1 MDQTPLPSE
10 FQSRLDAIAATRGDL
25 SERAQAIKA
34 EARAERRAALVDDLM
49 TPPML
54 MLCLVLGAGAM
65 FLGRLAHFLHAGDQ
79 LEYQAITLEALI
91 GIAVLFVI
99 RVALFVKERKYDVAL
114 GLGFVLML
122 TCMHNLVWLWPR
134 LFAAIFSRDY
144 VVAVENVTEPGT
156 VFLWVV
162 SIPFMAV

>member
-1 MDQTPLPSE
+1 MEPTPHSSE
-10 FQSRLDAIAATRGDL
+10 FQSRLDAIEAARGEL
-25 SERAQAIKA
+25 SDQAQAMKEA
-34 EARAERRAALVDDLM
+34 ARAEWRAALIDDLL

-54 MLCLVLGAGAM
+54 MLCFVLGAGAV
-65 FLGRLAHFLHAGDQ
+65 FLARLAHFLHAGDQ
-79 LEYQAITLEALI
+79 LEYQAVTLEALI
-91 GIAVLFVI
+91 GIAALFMI
-99 RVALFVKERKYDVAL
+99 RVALFVNERKYDVAL

-144 VVAVENVTEPGT
+144 VVAVESVTEPGT
-156 VFLWVV
+156 IFLWVV

>member
-1 MDQTPLPSE
+1 MDTAPHTSE
-10 FQSRLDAIAATRGDL
+10 FQSRLDAIAATRGEL
-25 SERAQAIKA
+25 SDQAEAMKEA
-34 EARAERRAALVDDLM
+34 ARAERRAALIDDLM

-54 MLCLVLGAGAM
+54 MLCLLLGAGAM

-79 LEYQAITLEALI
+79 LEYQAITIEALI
-91 GIAVLFVI
+91 GIAALFMI

-122 TCMHNLVWLWPR
+122 TCMHNLVWMWPR